1 MTQIHSNTL
10 YRGSINSLP
19 HDIATTKACTSCRND
34 APFEIDFE
42 YAYQPIVN
50 LATRDI
56 YAHEALVRGPN
67 GESAASIL
75 AKINDGN
82 RYQFDQLCR
91 SKAVEGAARLNM
103 QGLLSINFLPNAVY
117 RPEVCIRS
125 TFEAAKS
132 FNFPIE
138 KIIFEVTEGE
148 RVEDRPHLVN
158 IFNEYRRFG
167 FHTAIDDFGAGYAGL
182 NLLSEYQPDIIK
194 IDMDLVR
201 GIDQNLPRQAIVT
214 GIISI
219 CKALNILVIAEGIE
233 TREERDFLSA
243 LGIELMQGYWFSKPV
258 FKGLGEIAEAAWE

>member
-1 MTQIHSNTL
+1 MIQIHANSS
-10 YRGSINSLP
+10 YRGDIDSLP
-19 HDIATTKACTSCRND
+19 HDVASTKACTACRND
-34 APFEIDFE
+34 APFEFEFE

-50 LATRDI
+50 LSTRSI

-82 RYQFDQLCR
+82 RYRFDQLCR

-103 QGLLSINFLPNAVY
+103 QELLSINFLPNAVY

-125 TFEAAKS
+125 TFEAAQK

-158 IFNEYRRFG
+158 IFKEYRRFG

-201 GIDQNLPRQAIVT
+201 GIDHDLPRQAIVI
-214 GIISI
+214 GIIHI
-219 CKALNILVIAEGIE
+219 CKTLNIKVLAEGIE
-233 TREERDFLSA
+233 TRAERDFLQAS
-243 LGIELMQGYWFSKPV
+243 GIELMQGYWFCKPV
-258 FKGLGEIAEAAWE
+258 FKGLGNIPDTAWE

>member
-1 MTQIHSNTL
+1 MISIHTNSSF
-10 YRGSINSLP
+10 RGHIDSLP
-19 HDIATTKACTSCRND
+19 HDIAATKHCVACKND
-34 APFEIDFE
+34 EPFEFEFE

-50 LATRDI
+50 LATRSI

-75 AKINDGN
+75 AKINDDN
-82 RYQFDQLCR
+82 RYRFDQLCR

-103 QGLLSINFLPNAVY
+103 KEFLSINFLPNAVY

-125 TFEAAKS
+125 TFEAANK

-158 IFNEYRRFG
+158 IFKEYRRFG
-167 FHTAIDDFGAGYAGL
+167 FQTAIDDFGAGYAGL
-182 NLLSEYQPDIIK
+182 NLLSEYQPDVIK

-201 GIDQNLPRQAIVT
+201 GIDHHLPRQAIVI
-214 GIISI
+214 GIVQM
-219 CKALNILVIAEGIE
+219 CKTLNIKVLAEGIE
-233 TREERDFLSA
+233 TREERDFLSKA
-243 LGIELMQGYWFSKPV
+243 GIDLMQGYWFSKPV
-258 FKGLGEIAEAAWE
+258 FKGLGEIPESAWY